1 MHIFLQ
7 SLRRRTI
14 KRRFVAFWICFVAIE
29 LMCPVLCTKQVYAAE
44 NPAEIISYVEERSE
58 TVDSVLSIGD
68 LRSSDDETAGCNDE
82 CLCHATALPS
92 VVSDVNCDT
101 NRKDTLSVS
110 FVSPIC
116 SSLPPPY
123 LPPKFS

>member
-1 MHIFLQ
+1 
-7 SLRRRTI
+7 
-14 KRRFVAFWICFVAIE
+14 
-29 LMCPVLCTKQVYAAE
+29 MCPVLCTKQVYAAE
-44 NPAEIISYVEERSE
+44 NPTEIISYVEERSE
-58 TVDSVLSIGD
+58 TVDSVLSIVD

-82 CLCHATALPS
+82 CLCQATVLPS

-101 NRKDTLSVS
+101 NRKETLSVS